1 MVQEKMTK
9 LVIVAGP
16 TAVGKSAAAI
26 NLAKRFNGEVISADS
41 MQIYKGMDIGTGKV
55 TLEEAAGVPHHLL
68 DVAAPNEEYSVGQ
81 YVLDAK
87 KVIDDVVNRN
97 KTPIL
102 CGGTGLYINSLLFG
116 HSFAGAPKNDG
127 IRDKLKSFAEKEG
140 TAKLFARLKEVD
152 AVSAEQIN
160 INDTKRIIRALE
172 IYEITGKPRG
182 EFKDLCKP
190 LYDYIMFVVTD
201 EREALYERISRRVD
215 KMVEAGLLDEVRG
228 LYEYKEYNSMQA
240 IGYKE
245 IVSFIDGGITL
256 NEAIEQIKQNSR
268 RYAKRQM
275 TFFRGM
281 KTEKHFVAAGSN
293 EIYDMTERFL
303 ME

>member
-55 TLEEAAGVPHHLL
+55 TLEEADGVPHYLL
-68 DVAAPNEEYSVGQ
+68 DVVMPNEEYSVGQ
-81 YVLDAK
+81 YVFDAK
-87 KVIDDVVNRN
+87 KAIDDIVSRG
-97 KTPIL
+97 KMPIL

-116 HSFAGAPKNDG
+116 HSFAGAPKDEI
-127 IRDKLKSFAEKEG
+127 IRDKLKAFATKEG
-140 TAKLFARLKEVD
+140 ADKLYARLKEVD
-152 AVSAEQIN
+152 PVSAEQIN
-160 INDTKRIIRALE
+160 KNDTKRIIRALE

-182 EFKDLCKP
+182 DFKDVGQP
-190 LYDYIMFVVTD
+190 LYDYVMFVITD
-201 EREALYERISRRVD
+201 EREVLYERINRRVD
-215 KMVEAGLLDEVRG
+215 NMVSSGLLDEVKG
-228 LYEYKEYNSMQA
+228 LYIYKEYNSMQA

-245 IVSFIDGGITL
+245 IVCHIDGGITFD
-256 NEAIEQIKQNSR
+256 EAIEQIKQNSR

-281 KTEKHFVAAGSN
+281 KTQKHFVAAGSD
-293 EIYDMTERFL
+293 EIYEMTEKFL

>member
-1 MVQEKMTK
+1 MTK

-55 TLEEAAGVPHHLL
+55 TIEEAEGVPHHML
-68 DVAAPNEEYSVGQ
+68 DVVMPNEEYSVGQ

-87 KVIDDVVNRN
+87 KAIDDVVNRG
-97 KTPIL
+97 KIPIL

-116 HSFAGAPKNDG
+116 HSFAGAPKDED
-127 IRDKLKSFAEKEG
+127 IRD
-140 TAKLFARLKEVD
+140 RLKTFAANEGADKLYAWLKKVD
-152 AVSAEQIN
+152 PVSAEQIN

-182 EFKDLCKP
+182 AFKDVDQP
-190 LYDYIMFVVTD
+190 LYDYIMFVITD
-201 EREALYERISRRVD
+201 ERDVLYDRINRRVD
-215 KMVEAGLLDEVRG
+215 NMVLSGLLDEVKG
-228 LYEYKEYNSMQA
+228 LYKYKEYNSMQA

-245 IVSFIDGGITL
+245 IVSYLDGGITL
-256 NEAIEQIKQNSR
+256 DEAIEQIKQSSR

-281 KTEKHFVAAGSN
+281 KTEKHFVVAGSD
-293 EIYDMTERFL
+293 EIYEMTEKFL